1 MRNIKLEISYDGTKY
16 YGWQKQKDKKTV
28 QETIEKA
35 IYEITGN
42 EVKLIGSGRTDRG
55 VSAISQVANF
65 LDESK
70 FDIQKYEKAINS
82 RLKREYITINNVE
95 EVDID
100 FNSRFNA
107 KQKTY
112 IYIINNRKQRGTIT
126 REYEYYYPYTLDV
139 VAMNEAI
146 QEIVGE
152 HNFKCFE
159 AAGSKRDS
167 TIRTIYDA
175 KVYEEK
181 INNIM
186 DNSERIIISVTGNGF
201 LYNMMRIIAG
211 TMLEVG
217 SGNIKAEDIKTIIEK
232 EDRKNAGK
240 TLPPEGLILKGVKY

>member
-35 IYEITGN
+35 IYEITGK
-42 EVKLIGSGRTDRG
+42 EIKLIGSGRTDRG

-100 FNSRFNA
+100 FNARFNA

-112 IYIINNRKQRGTIT
+112 IYIINNQKQRGTIT
-126 REYEYYYPYTLDV
+126 REHEYYYPYTLDV

-217 SGNIKAEDIKTIIEK
+217 SGNIKLEDIKTIIEK

-240 TLPPEGLILKGVKY
+240 TLPPEGLILKEVKY

>member
-65 LDESK
+65 LDESN
-70 FDIQKYEKAINS
+70 FDISKYEKAINS

-100 FNSRFNA
+100 FNARFNS

-112 IYIINNRKQRGTIT
+112 IYIINNQKQRGTIT
-126 REYEYYYPYTLDV
+126 REHEYYYPYTLDV

-146 QEIVGE
+146 QEIVGK

-217 SGNIKAEDIKTIIEK
+217 SGNIKVEDIKTIIEK

-240 TLPPEGLILKGVKY
+240 TLPPEGLILKEVKY

>member
-35 IYEITGN
+35 IYEITGK
-42 EVKLIGSGRTDRG
+42 EIKLIGSGRTDRG

-100 FNSRFNA
+100 FNARFNA

-112 IYIINNRKQRGTIT
+112 IYIINNQKQRGTIT
-126 REYEYYYPYTLDV
+126 REHEYYYPYSLDV

-146 QEIVGE
+146 QEIVGK

-217 SGNIKAEDIKTIIEK
+217 RGNIKVEDIKTIIGK

-240 TLPPEGLILKGVKY
+240 TLPPEGLILKEVKY

>member
-35 IYEITGN
+35 IYEITGK
-42 EVKLIGSGRTDRG
+42 EIKLIGSGRTDRG

-100 FNSRFNA
+100 FNARFNA
-107 KQKTY
+107 KQKKY
-112 IYIINNRKQRGTIT
+112 IYIINNQKQRGTIT
-126 REYEYYYPYTLDV
+126 REHEYYYPYTLDV

-217 SGNIKAEDIKTIIEK
+217 RGNIKVEDIKTIIGK

-240 TLPPEGLILKGVKY
+240 TLPPEGLILKEVKY

>member
-35 IYEITGN
+35 IYEITGK
-42 EVKLIGSGRTDRG
+42 EIKLIGSGRTDRG

-100 FNSRFNA
+100 FNARFNA

-112 IYIINNRKQRGTIT
+112 IYIINNQKQRGTIT
-126 REYEYYYPYTLDV
+126 REHEYYYPYSLDV

-217 SGNIKAEDIKTIIEK
+217 RGNIKVEDIKTIIEK

-240 TLPPEGLILKGVKY
+240 TLPPEGLILKEVKY

>member
-35 IYEITGN
+35 IYEITGK
-42 EVKLIGSGRTDRG
+42 EIKLIGSGRTDRG

-100 FNSRFNA
+100 FNARFNA

-112 IYIINNRKQRGTIT
+112 IYIINNQKQRGTIT
-126 REYEYYYPYTLDV
+126 REHEYYYPYSLDV

-186 DNSERIIISVTGNGF
+186 GNSERIIISVTGNGF

-217 SGNIKAEDIKTIIEK
+217 RGNIKVEDIKTIIGK

-240 TLPPEGLILKGVKY
+240 TLPPEGLILKEVKY

>member
-28 QETIEKA
+28 QETIENA

-65 LDESK
+65 LDESN
-70 FDIQKYEKAINS
+70 FDISKYDKAINS

-95 EVDID
+95 EVDIN
-100 FNSRFNA
+100 FNARFDA

-112 IYIINNRKQRGTIT
+112 IYIINNKKQRGTIT
-126 REYEYYYPYTLDV
+126 REHEYYYPYDLDV

-159 AAGSKRDS
+159 AAGSKRDN
-167 TIRTIYDA
+167 TIRIIYDA

-181 INNIM
+181 INSVM

-217 SGNIKAEDIKTIIEK
+217 RGNIKVEDIKTIIEK
-232 EDRKNAGK
+232 KDRKNAGR
-240 TLPPEGLILKGVKY
+240 TLPPEGLILKEVKY

>member
-100 FNSRFNA
+100 FNARFNA

-112 IYIINNRKQRGTIT
+112 IYIINNQKQRGTIT
-126 REYEYYYPYTLDV
+126 REHEYYYPYTLDV

-217 SGNIKAEDIKTIIEK
+217 IGNIKVEDIKTIIEK

-240 TLPPEGLILKGVKY
+240 TLPPEGLILKEVKY

>member
-35 IYEITGN
+35 IYEITGK
-42 EVKLIGSGRTDRG
+42 EIKLIGSGRTDRG

-100 FNSRFNA
+100 FNARFNA

-112 IYIINNRKQRGTIT
+112 IYIINNQKQRGTIT
-126 REYEYYYPYTLDV
+126 REHEYYYPYTLDV

-217 SGNIKAEDIKTIIEK
+217 RGNIKVEDIKTIIEK

-240 TLPPEGLILKGVKY
+240 TLPPEGLILKEVKY

>member
-1 MRNIKLEISYDGTKY
+1 MRNIKLKISYDGTKY

-35 IYEITGN
+35 IYEITGK
-42 EVKLIGSGRTDRG
+42 EIKLIGSGRTDRG

-100 FNSRFNA
+100 FNARFNA

-112 IYIINNRKQRGTIT
+112 IYIINNQKQRGTIT
-126 REYEYYYPYTLDV
+126 REHEYYYPYTLDV

-217 SGNIKAEDIKTIIEK
+217 SGNIKLEDIKTIIEK

-240 TLPPEGLILKGVKY
+240 TLPPEGLILKEVKY

>member
-100 FNSRFNA
+100 FNARFNA

-112 IYIINNRKQRGTIT
+112 IYIINNQKQRGTIT
-126 REYEYYYPYTLDV
+126 REHEYYYPYTLDV

>member
-65 LDESK
+65 LDESN
-70 FDIQKYEKAINS
+70 FDISKYEKAINS

-100 FNSRFNA
+100 FNARFNA

-112 IYIINNRKQRGTIT
+112 IYIINNQKQRGTIT
-126 REYEYYYPYTLDV
+126 REHEYYYPYNLDV

-217 SGNIKAEDIKTIIEK
+217 SGNIKVEDIKTIILK

-240 TLPPEGLILKGVKY
+240 TLPPEGLILKEVKY

>member
-35 IYEITGN
+35 IYEITGK
-42 EVKLIGSGRTDRG
+42 EIKLIGSGRTDRG

-100 FNSRFNA
+100 FNARFNA
-107 KQKTY
+107 KQKKY
-112 IYIINNRKQRGTIT
+112 IYIINNQKQRGTIT
-126 REYEYYYPYTLDV
+126 REHEYYYPYTLDV

-217 SGNIKAEDIKTIIEK
+217 RGNIKVEDIKTIIEK

-240 TLPPEGLILKGVKY
+240 TLPPEGLILKEVKY

>member
-35 IYEITGN
+35 IYEITGK
-42 EVKLIGSGRTDRG
+42 EIKLTGSGRTDRG

-100 FNSRFNA
+100 FNARFNA

-112 IYIINNRKQRGTIT
+112 IYIINNQKQRGTIT
-126 REYEYYYPYTLDV
+126 REHEYYYPYTLDV

-186 DNSERIIISVTGNGF
+186 GNSERIIISVTGNGF

-217 SGNIKAEDIKTIIEK
+217 RGNIKVEDIKTIIEK

-240 TLPPEGLILKGVKY
+240 TLPPEGLILKEVKY

>member
-35 IYEITGN
+35 IHEITGN

-112 IYIINNRKQRGTIT
+112 IYIINNQKQRGTIT
-126 REYEYYYPYTLDV
+126 REHEYYYPYSLDV

-146 QEIVGE
+146 QEIVGK

-217 SGNIKAEDIKTIIEK
+217 IGNIKVEDIKTIIEK

-240 TLPPEGLILKGVKY
+240 TLPPEGLILKEVKY

>member
-1 MRNIKLEISYDGTKY
+1 MRNIKLKISYDGTKY

-35 IYEITGN
+35 IYEITGK
-42 EVKLIGSGRTDRG
+42 EIKLIGSGRTDRG

-100 FNSRFNA
+100 FNARFNA

-112 IYIINNRKQRGTIT
+112 IYIINNQKQRGTIT
-126 REYEYYYPYTLDV
+126 REHEYYYPYSLDV

-217 SGNIKAEDIKTIIEK
+217 RGNIKVEDIKTIIGK

-240 TLPPEGLILKGVKY
+240 TLPPEGLILKEVKY

>member
-35 IYEITGN
+35 IYEITGK
-42 EVKLIGSGRTDRG
+42 EIKLIASGRTDRG

-82 RLKREYITINNVE
+82 RLKREYITINKVE

-100 FNSRFNA
+100 FNARFNA
-107 KQKTY
+107 KQKKY
-112 IYIINNRKQRGTIT
+112 IYIINNQKQRGTIT
-126 REYEYYYPYTLDV
+126 REHEYYYPYTLDV

-217 SGNIKAEDIKTIIEK
+217 RGNIKVENIKTIIEK

-240 TLPPEGLILKGVKY
+240 TLPPEGLILKEVKY

>member
-35 IYEITGN
+35 IYEITGK
-42 EVKLIGSGRTDRG
+42 EIKLIASGRTDRG

-70 FDIQKYEKAINS
+70 LDIQKYEKAINS

-100 FNSRFNA
+100 FNARFNA

-112 IYIINNRKQRGTIT
+112 IYIINNQKQRGTIT
-126 REYEYYYPYTLDV
+126 REHEYYYPYTLDV

-186 DNSERIIISVTGNGF
+186 GNSERIIISVTGNGF

-217 SGNIKAEDIKTIIEK
+217 RGNIKVEDIKTIIEK

-240 TLPPEGLILKGVKY
+240 TLPPEGLILKEVKY

>member
-1 MRNIKLEISYDGTKY
+1 MRNIKLDISYDGTKY

-35 IYEITGN
+35 IFEITGKKI
-42 EVKLIGSGRTDRG
+42 KLIGSGRTDRG

-70 FDIQKYEKAINS
+70 FDIEKYEKAINS
-82 RLKREYITINNVE
+82 RLKREYITINKVE

-100 FNSRFNA
+100 FNARFNA
-107 KQKTY
+107 KEKTY
-112 IYIINNRKQRGTIT
+112 IYIINNNKQRGTIT
-126 REYEYYYPYTLDV
+126 RDHEYYYPYSLDV
-139 VAMNEAI
+139 NNMNKAI

-159 AAGSKRDS
+159 AAGSKRDN
-167 TIRTIYDA
+167 TIRIIYDA
-175 KVYEEK
+175 KVYKEK
-181 INNIM
+181 INNLFN
-186 DNSERIIISVTGNGF
+186 NSERIIISVTGNGF

-217 SGNIKAEDIKTIIEK
+217 RGNIKVKDIKTIIEK
-232 EDRKNAGK
+232 EDRKNSGK
-240 TLPPEGLILKGVKY
+240 TLPPEGLILKEVKY